1 MVLATSNSNEA
12 MMQAVDALRPDG
24 RLVVMGVDGSTPFS
38 FLPATALNRRIR
50 IITSSQNNRRDL
62 FEALAYVAEG
72 KVKVM
77 TETFAL
83 DDNRARVRPGRERR
97 RSLPGRSAPE
107 RLTTL
112 AALASRKLKR
122 VRESDATSGSTE
134 LQLRRWLFSWS
145 RRKRYTAQERSMLE
159 SGTDREPGREVGAPS
174 PSRPG

>member
-1 MVLATSNSNEA
+1 VVLATSNSNEA

-83 DDNRARVRPGRERR
+83 DDIAHAYDRVANGDVRFRAVV
-97 RSLPGRSAPE
+97 LPNG
-107 RLTTL
+107 
-112 AALASRKLKR
+112 
-122 VRESDATSGSTE
+122 
-134 LQLRRWLFSWS
+134 
-145 RRKRYTAQERSMLE
+145 
-159 SGTDREPGREVGAPS
+159 
-174 PSRPG
+174 